1 MDFDIRNAIAEI
13 STETDRVEF
22 TFDLKL
28 AAKVKRLRAG
38 DDEQAL
44 SEAEAELEKKTYR
57 ATVGPVP
64 RRRRQDI
71 YEKSLEEF
79 PSSTFT
85 GRPDE
90 MTLFKRN
97 NYVRVHVTE
106 AAINEI
112 IDPAGNVQKDAI
124 LEAIQ
129 MIHDQAPDQI
139 FEVIERKVNEL
150 NDAEDAQDAL
160 RKDADF

>member
-13 STETDRVEF
+13 TTETDEVQF

-28 AAKVKRLRAG
+28 AAKVKHLRAG
-38 DDEQAL
+38 DDEEAL
-44 SEAEAELEKKTYR
+44 AAAEAELEKKTYR
-57 ATVGPVP
+57 ATVVAVP
-64 RRRRQDI
+64 RRQRQDI
-71 YEKSLEEF
+71 YEQSLEEF

-90 MTLFKRN
+90 KTLFKRN
-97 NYVRVHVTE
+97 NYVRVHVAA
-106 AAINEI
+106 AAITEI

-139 FEVIERKVNEL
+139 FEVIERKVNEV

-160 RKDADF
+160 HKDADF